1 MALNNAGTTGAPL
14 ASASLAANEIMLTTE
29 ALDFATTIVDLS
41 AVAVFA
47 VTGALAASRKEM
59 DIFGFAVL
67 GTAVGIGGGTVR
79 DVLLGK
85 LPVFWVTQPSYVM
98 ICVLASLLVYFTA
111 HIPHSR
117 YRSLL
122 WFDAIGLSMVAVVG
136 AEKGLAASGSAIV
149 ALVMAAITGSFGGII
164 RDVLS
169 GEIPLLLRR
178 EIYVTAALAGAA
190 VYLVANG
197 LGSPRW
203 LGLAAGA
210 IVCFTVRG
218 LAIYY
223 HWQLPSF
230 RPRPGRTVAEIEAT
244 DSSPAGRQQ

>member
-1 MALNNAGTTGAPL
+1 
-14 ASASLAANEIMLTTE
+14 MLTTE
-29 ALDFATTIVDLS
+29 TLDLAATAADLS

-59 DIFGFAVL
+59 DIFGFALL

-79 DVLLGK
+79 DVLLGR
-85 LPVFWVTQPSYVM
+85 LPVFWVTSPSYVTV
-98 ICVLASLLVYFTA
+98 CVLTSVVVYFTA
-111 HIPHSR
+111 HLAQSR

-122 WFDAIGLSMVAVVG
+122 WFDAIGLSMVAVAG
-136 AEKGLAASGSAIV
+136 AEKGLSASDNAVV

-190 VYLVANG
+190 VFLIAHAFG
-197 LGSPRW
+197 LPRW
-203 LGLAAGA
+203 LALASGA
-210 IVCFTVRG
+210 LVCFTVRG
-218 LAIYY
+218 LAIHY
-223 HWQLPSF
+223 HWQIPTYQ
-230 RPRPGRTVAEIEAT
+230 PRPGRTLTEIEAQQT
-244 DSSPAGRQQ
+244 TPDSNKH